1 MVSKRYYSTST
12 DTTLIQEWLK
22 ILIQNNNSNSAEINS
37 NLEKIITSL
46 NSISGLYLL
55 PRQSSNGYESDRRL
69 LSTFLLIYACCV
81 LKQDN
86 I

>member
-37 NLEKIITSL
+37 NLEKIISIL
-46 NSISGLYLL
+46 SSISIDNSKIKRDLEQIL
-55 PRQSSNGYESDRRL
+55 
-69 LSTFLLIYACCV
+69 FLMQFNEKEV
-81 LKQDN
+81 KK
-86 I
+86 

>member
-46 NSISGLYLL
+46 NSISIDNSKIKRDLEQLL
-55 PRQSSNGYESDRRL
+55 
-69 LSTFLLIYACCV
+69 FLMQFNDEEV
-81 LKQDN
+81 KK
-86 I
+86 